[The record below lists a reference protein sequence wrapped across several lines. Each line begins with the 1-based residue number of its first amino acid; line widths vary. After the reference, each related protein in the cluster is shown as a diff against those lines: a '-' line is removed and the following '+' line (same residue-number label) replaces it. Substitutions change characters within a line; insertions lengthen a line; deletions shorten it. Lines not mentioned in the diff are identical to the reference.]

1 MTKLKPRIVVQG
13 MALKKFALNQ
23 ARTSVDMD
31 GTLKFV
37 NYKVGGTQKTPTA
50 LLKPNFF
57 VKVLS
62 FLMLIK
68 S

>member
-1 MTKLKPRIVVQG
+1 
-13 MALKKFALNQ
+13 
-23 ARTSVDMD
+23 MD

-68 S
+68 PEGMTQFDTFHTFVENSVNSELLIF